1 MVHPQGPV
9 VPLAHCRALGREG
22 AAPPACGTRGTVCTR
37 CTADCKGRKPG
48 AWRKEETPAL
58 AVCKGGGNDGP
69 ALVTGQDP
77 DTRSPALS
85 CLHASALHQVL
96 HPVCA
101 EGKDGSAHILH
112 SSSRQAL
119 LPATSQPPFPA
130 RSQSPRPF
138 LGYTEMSSPCPS
150 PH

>member
-69 ALVTGQDP
+69 APVTGQDP
-77 DTRSPALS
+77 DPHSPALS
-85 CLHASALHQVL
+85 CLHLSSAPAAAPSVCKREGWLGA
-96 HPVCA
+96 HPA
-101 EGKDGSAHILH
+101 QQQSAGSPPRH
-112 SSSRQAL
+112 
-119 LPATSQPPFPA
+119 LPAPLPA
-130 RSQSPRPF
+130 RSQSPRPL
-138 LGYTEMSSPCPS
+138 LGY
-150 PH
+150 